1 VKPASIAFAAL
12 VLAAG
17 PAFAQSSPEP
27 GTIDVVGHATTAV
40 VPDLATIKVGV
51 STKAATPAAT
61 LDQNS
66 AAART
71 IAEAARAA
79 GIASA
84 DIRTSNVSL
93 SPTFKMVRD
102 GAGGSQQQPDGYQA
116 ENTVELQVRSL
127 PRLGEILRKALDSG
141 ANRITG
147 LTFGIADP
155 REVNERVRAEAVA
168 DGVRQAR
175 LLAEA
180 AGVKLGPIKHIGLAE
195 DAGSPRPMFRMMA
208 QPAPP
213 VPVEGG
219 TLDITADVA
228 MTWLIDQP

>member
-1 VKPASIAFAAL
+1 
-12 VLAAG
+12 
-17 PAFAQSSPEP
+17 
-27 GTIDVVGHATTAV
+27 
-40 VPDLATIKVGV
+40 
-51 STKAATPAAT
+51 
-61 LDQNS
+61 
-66 AAART
+66 
-71 IAEAARAA
+71 
-79 GIASA
+79 
-84 DIRTSNVSL
+84 
-93 SPTFKMVRD
+93 M
-102 GAGGSQQQPDGYQA
+102 
-116 ENTVELQVRSL
+116 
-127 PRLGEILRKALDSG
+127 
-141 ANRITG
+141 
-147 LTFGIADP
+147 ADP